1 MFTSL
6 KRIIKFGWLNFSRNK
21 ELNFS
26 AIFIIVIAI
35 LLITSLFVFREMSQS
50 FILYLQEKID
60 ISVSFKIDIQ
70 ETVILEIKDELLKT
84 PEVKNIQYVSREE
97 ALESFIQR
105 HKDDEN
111 LMRGLEEVK
120 VVSPLPFPAVLNIN
134 AWGPNQYEQIA
145 KFLENERFKNII
157 YNIDYDDRRLIIE
170 RVFIATE
177 RTNQIVIII
186 SSILILIAILI
197 IFTTTKLAILHQ
209 KEEIIVQR
217 LVGASN
223 WFIRSPFLI
232 QGMISGFFAAL
243 ISFLIP
249 VTAIYFWGQE
259 INALFPKFFWD
270 GDVSAYFFDRIF
282 LIFLV
287 QVVIGVGLG
296 IISSAIAVRK
306 YLKV

>member
-84 PEVKNIQYVSREE
+84 PEVKNIQYVSKEE